1 MIGTSADATDASAGA
16 GPSASRQKRVKT
28 VNYRLQA
35 MILALGP
42 TMTEHS
48 AEVCLR
54 ATALC
59 CRKPVEHLSAED
71 LPAIEA
77 SVRDALSSVASEAS
91 IELTLFKIR
100 QLFLESRDGAA
111 C

>member
-1 MIGTSADATDASAGA
+1 
-16 GPSASRQKRVKT
+16 
-28 VNYRLQA
+28 
-35 MILALGP
+35 
-42 TMTEHS
+42 MTEHS

-59 CRKPVEHLSAED
+59 RRKPVESLSAED

-77 SVRDALSSVASEAS
+77 SVKHALSAVASEAS
-91 IELTLFKIR
+91 IEITLYKIR
-100 QLFLESRDGAA
+100 QLFLASRDGAE

>member
-1 MIGTSADATDASAGA
+1 M
-16 GPSASRQKRVKT
+16 
-28 VNYRLQA
+28 NHRLRA

-54 ATALC
+54 ATAIC
-59 CRKPVEHLSAED
+59 RRKPVETLSADD

-77 SVRDALSSVASEAS
+77 SIRDVLSAVASDAS
-91 IELTLFKIR
+91 IELTLYKIR
-100 QLFLESRDGAA
+100 QLFLESRDGAE

>member
-1 MIGTSADATDASAGA
+1 MS
-16 GPSASRQKRVKT
+16 
-28 VNYRLQA
+28 
-35 MILALGP
+35 
-42 TMTEHS
+42 EHS

-59 CRKPVEHLSAED
+59 RRKPVEALSAED

-77 SVRDALSSVASEAS
+77 AVRDTLSRVASDAS

-100 QLFLESRDGAA
+100 QLFLESRDGAE

>member
-1 MIGTSADATDASAGA
+1 MN
-16 GPSASRQKRVKT
+16 P
-28 VNYRLQA
+28 RLRA

-42 TMTEHS
+42 AMTEHS

-59 CRKPVEHLSAED
+59 RRKPVETLSADD

-77 SVRDALSSVASEAS
+77 SVRDVLSAVASDAS
-91 IELTLFKIR
+91 IELTLYRIR

>member
-1 MIGTSADATDASAGA
+1 M
-16 GPSASRQKRVKT
+16 
-28 VNYRLQA
+28 NHRLRA

-42 TMTEHS
+42 TMSEHS

-59 CRKPVEHLSAED
+59 RRKPVESLSAED

-77 SVRDALSSVASEAS
+77 AVRDTLSRVASDAS

-100 QLFLESRDGAA
+100 QLFLESRDGAE

>member
-1 MIGTSADATDASAGA
+1 VVVGQPDVLASGKGTG
-16 GPSASRQKRVKT
+16 
-28 VNYRLQA
+28 VNHRLQA

-59 CRKPVEHLSAED
+59 SRKPVERLSAED

-77 SVRDALSSVASEAS
+77 SVRDALSTVASDAS
-91 IELTLFKIR
+91 IELTLYKIR
-100 QLFLESRDGAA
+100 QLFLESRDGAE

>member
-1 MIGTSADATDASAGA
+1 M
-16 GPSASRQKRVKT
+16 
-28 VNYRLQA
+28 NHRLRA

-42 TMTEHS
+42 TMSEHS

-59 CRKPVEHLSAED
+59 RRKPVEALSAED

-77 SVRDALSSVASEAS
+77 AVRDTLSRVASDAS

-100 QLFLESRDGAA
+100 QLFLESRDGAE

>member
-1 MIGTSADATDASAGA
+1 MN
-16 GPSASRQKRVKT
+16 P
-28 VNYRLQA
+28 RLRA
-35 MILALGP
+35 MILALSP

-59 CRKPVEHLSAED
+59 RRKPVEMLTADD

-77 SVRDALSSVASEAS
+77 SVRDALSSVASDAS
-91 IELTLFKIR
+91 IELTLYKIR
-100 QLFLESRDGAA
+100 QLFLESRDGAS

>member
-1 MIGTSADATDASAGA
+1 MN
-16 GPSASRQKRVKT
+16 P
-28 VNYRLQA
+28 RLRA
-35 MILALGP
+35 MILALKP

-59 CRKPVEHLSAED
+59 RRKPVEMLTADD

-77 SVRDALSSVASEAS
+77 SVRDALSSVASDAS
-91 IELTLFKIR
+91 IELTLYKIR
-100 QLFLESRDGAA
+100 QLFLESREGAA

>member
-1 MIGTSADATDASAGA
+1 M
-16 GPSASRQKRVKT
+16 
-28 VNYRLQA
+28 NHRLRA

-42 TMTEHS
+42 TMSEHS

-59 CRKPVEHLSAED
+59 RRKPVEALSAED

-77 SVRDALSSVASEAS
+77 AVRDTLSRVASDAS
-91 IELTLFKIR
+91 IELTLYRIR
-100 QLFLESRDGAA
+100 QLFLESRSGAA

>member
-1 MIGTSADATDASAGA
+1 MN
-16 GPSASRQKRVKT
+16 R
-28 VNYRLQA
+28 RLQV
-35 MILALGP
+35 MIHALGP
-42 TMTEHS
+42 SMTEHT

-59 CRKPVEHLSAED
+59 RRKPVESLSAED

-77 SVRDALSSVASEAS
+77 SVREALAPVASEAS

-100 QLFLESRDGAA
+100 RLFLEGRSGAE

>member
-1 MIGTSADATDASAGA
+1 MSTNRRLREMIG
-16 GPSASRQKRVKT
+16 
-28 VNYRLQA
+28 
-35 MILALGP
+35 ALGP
-42 TMTEHS
+42 GMSEHS

-59 CRKPVEHLSAED
+59 RRKPVEMLTAED

-77 SVRDALSSVASEAS
+77 SVRDALSPVASETS
-91 IELTLFKIR
+91 IELTLFRIR
-100 QLFLESRDGAA
+100 RLFLDGSEGAD

>member
-1 MIGTSADATDASAGA
+1 MDE
-16 GPSASRQKRVKT
+16 K
-28 VNYRLQA
+28 LQA

-42 TMTEHS
+42 TMTQHT

-59 CRKPVEHLSAED
+59 RRKPVESLGAED
-71 LPAIEA
+71 LPAIES
-77 SVRDALSSVASEAS
+77 SVREALSAVASDAS
-91 IELTLFKIR
+91 IELTLYRIR
-100 QLFLESRDGAA
+100 QLFLESRSGAA

>member
-1 MIGTSADATDASAGA
+1 MNDKLRSMI
-16 GPSASRQKRVKT
+16 
-28 VNYRLQA
+28 QA
-35 MILALGP
+35 LSP

-59 CRKPVEHLSAED
+59 RRKPVEMLSAED

-77 SVRDALSSVASEAS
+77 SVRHALSAVASDAS
-91 IELTLFKIR
+91 IEITLFKIR
-100 QLFLESRDGAA
+100 QLFLATRDGAE

>member
-1 MIGTSADATDASAGA
+1 M
-16 GPSASRQKRVKT
+16 
-28 VNYRLQA
+28 NHRLRA

-54 ATALC
+54 ATAIC
-59 CRKPVEHLSAED
+59 RRKPVETLSADD

-77 SVRDALSSVASEAS
+77 SIRDVLSAVASDAS
-91 IELTLFKIR
+91 IELTLYKIR
-100 QLFLESRDGAA
+100 QLFLESREGAE